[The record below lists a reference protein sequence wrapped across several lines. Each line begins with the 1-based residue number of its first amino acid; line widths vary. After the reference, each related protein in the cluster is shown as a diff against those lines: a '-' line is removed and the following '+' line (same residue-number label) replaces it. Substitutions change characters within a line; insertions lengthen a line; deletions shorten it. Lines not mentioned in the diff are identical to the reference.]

1 MSAIMEQL
9 KSDHGNISRLLAT
22 LEEQMDV
29 VHDEENADFEL
40 MHDIM
45 LYMTHYPDRS
55 HHPMEGLVFQK
66 LAKRDSSAA
75 QVVTQLER
83 EHAGLAEKGNY
94 FMEMLRHVVD
104 GALVE
109 RNVLENTGR
118 DYIAFLKNHM
128 EIEDSDAF
136 PRAERALRD
145 EDWEDVASS
154 IEARTD
160 PVFGPVIA
168 DEFRSLFEHIQKES

>member
-9 KSDHGNISRLLAT
+9 KTDHGNISHLLAK
-22 LEEQMDV
+22 LEEQIDV

-45 LYMTHYPDRS
+45 VYMTHYPDHT
-55 HHPMEGLVFQK
+55 HHPMEDLVFQK
-66 LAKRDSSAA
+66 LTIHDSSADGVVA
-75 QVVTQLER
+75 QLKR
-83 EHAGLAEKGNY
+83 EHAALADKGQR
-94 FMEMLRHVVD
+94 FTEMLRHVVD

-109 RNVLENTGR
+109 REVLESTAR
-118 DYIAFLKNHM
+118 DYIAFLRDHM
-128 EIEDSDAF
+128 EVEDSDAF
-136 PRAERALRD
+136 PRAEQALSDR
-145 EDWEDVASS
+145 DWEDVTSS

-168 DEFRSLFEHIQKES
+168 EEFRSLYEYIQRES

>member
-9 KSDHGNISRLLAT
+9 KADHSNISHLLAT

-45 LYMTHYPDRS
+45 VYMTHYPDHT
-55 HHPMEGLVFQK
+55 HHPMEDLVFQK
-66 LAKRDSSAA
+66 LTGHDSSAGG
-75 QVVTQLER
+75 VVTQLRR
-83 EHAGLAEKGNY
+83 EHAALAEKGQC
-94 FMEMLRHVVD
+94 FTQMLRHVVD

-109 RNVLENTGR
+109 RQALESTGR
-118 DYIAFLKNHM
+118 DYITFLRNHM

-136 PRAERALRD
+136 PRAEQALADR
-145 EDWEDVASS
+145 DWEDVASN

-168 DEFRSLFEHIQKES
+168 DEFRSLYDYIQRES

>member
-1 MSAIMEQL
+1 MSAIMDQL
-9 KSDHGNISRLLAT
+9 KTDHVNISRLLAT
-22 LEEQMDV
+22 LEEQMEV
-29 VHDEENADFEL
+29 VHDEGNADFEL

-45 LYMTHYPDRS
+45 LYMTHYADRT

-66 LAKRDSSAA
+66 LTSRDSSAHP
-75 QVVTQLER
+75 VVTQLEG
-83 EHAGLAEKGNY
+83 EHAELVEKGHY
-94 FMEMLRHVVD
+94 FIEMLRHVVD

-118 DYIAFLKNHM
+118 EYIAFLNNHR
-128 EIEDSDAF
+128 ELEDSDAF
-136 PRAERALRD
+136 PRAERALCD

-154 IEARTD
+154 IEARAD

-168 DEFRSLFEHIQKES
+168 DDFRSLYEYIQRES